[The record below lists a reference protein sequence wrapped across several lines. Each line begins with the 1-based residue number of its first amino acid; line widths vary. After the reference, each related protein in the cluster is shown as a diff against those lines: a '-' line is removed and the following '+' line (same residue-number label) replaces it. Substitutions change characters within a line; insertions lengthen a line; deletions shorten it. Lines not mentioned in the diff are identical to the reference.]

1 MTTAAGYLSTVVN
14 FQIPVAS
21 GCAFAVKVVGPT
33 GMGGNILPP
42 YFRRST
48 EANEN
53 EINAHTQTHTRASS
67 TNNKSKAR
75 QEVNV
80 WFAAAKQ
87 AAPELPIRHARTSV
101 AVIERSLFPLM
112 TTRLRPEEG
121 RRAVAGR
128 GFFQV
133 AVPSIGHPTSAIP
146 SRSEKRQH
154 PRDRRRKEERESERE
169 EKEKKHKKMGNLRNR
184 SIPSTAKFSKREPG
198 GAKNRKQASATC
210 RHDREFKWQCF
221 YLVNFYF
228 RFVN

>member
-1 MTTAAGYLSTVVN
+1 MVV
-14 FQIPVAS
+14 
-21 GCAFAVKVVGPT
+21 FAVKVVGPT

-53 EINAHTQTHTRASS
+53 EINAHTHTRANS

-121 RRAVAGR
+121 RRVVAGR

-154 PRDRRRKEERESERE
+154 PRDRRRKGRGESERE
-169 EKEKKHKKMGNLRNR
+169 EKKK
-184 SIPSTAKFSKREPG
+184 KR
-198 GAKNRKQASATC
+198 RKWET
-210 RHDREFKWQCF
+210 
-221 YLVNFYF
+221 
-228 RFVN
+228 